1 MVYRVEVTRKAFSDA
16 ETVYLWIAEQ
26 SSLEAAA
33 QWYNGLFN
41 AIATLDTF
49 PTRCSLAPESKD
61 LGREIRQLL
70 YGKRHAVYR
79 VLFEIRGETVFVLRV
94 WHGARDQLQAGDIEE
109 TENENGATES

>member
-16 ETVYLWIAEQ
+16 EEVYLWLAER
-26 SSLEAAA
+26 SSLKAAA
-33 QWYNGLFN
+33 QWYSGLFN

-49 PTRCSLAPESKD
+49 PTRYPLAPESKD

-79 VLFEIRGETVFVLRV
+79 VLFEIRGDTVFVLRV
-94 WHGARDQLQAGDIEE
+94 WHGARDWLQAGDIQEE
-109 TENENGATES
+109 GGEDGAEE